1 MSSKLEGEDKLS
13 KTEGNLYFYPPEC
26 CQGKS
31 DHFAG
36 KPVDIWAMGV
46 TIYIVTFQKLPF
58 LPNNLS
64 NFLELFEVIS
74 KGEYRIVN
82 Y

>member
-31 DHFAG
+31 DYFAG

-74 KGEYRIVN
+74 KGEYRIIN